1 MDEASGL
8 LRLLGDETRLRLLRL
23 LSREALNVSEL
34 TSILGVAQSG
44 VSRHLGLLREA
55 GLVAEQRAGT
65 FSWYRLTPEFDSS
78 ASERAPLWSWL
89 RAEFSRVTTDA
100 RADDARLEEIRRLRQ
115 ESFAQHGGS
124 GDGRQLVPGRS
135 WAAWARA
142 IGLLMPAVDV
152 ADLGCGEGYLAI
164 EAARWARRVTAID
177 RSTDVLERGKALA
190 SRRRVRNITWKRGEL
205 EHLPLADAS
214 VDIALLSQALHHAA
228 HPDRALA
235 EAHRILRPGGR
246 VLVLDLRQHDEA
258 WVRPQLGDAWLGFSD
273 EELRRLL
280 GTAGFHDVTVRVGAR
295 RSGDPFT
302 VLIAV
307 GTSQGDADRRDPIG
321 RADGHARLPVR
332 KGNGTR

>member
-1 MDEASGL
+1 MEVASGL

-55 GLVAEQRAGT
+55 GLVVEQRAGT
-65 FSWYRLTPEFDSS
+65 FSWYRLTREFDK
-78 ASERAPLWSWL
+78 AEGERAPLWAWL
-89 RAEFSRVTTDA
+89 GAEFAQTTSET
-100 RADDARLEEIRRLRQ
+100 RADDARLEEIRRLRK

-124 GDGRQLVPGRS
+124 EDGRQLVPGRS

-142 IGLLMPAVDV
+142 LGLLLPAVDV

-164 EAARWARRVTAID
+164 EAARWAKGVTAID
-177 RSTDVLERGKALA
+177 RSAEVLGPAKELA
-190 SRRRVRNITWKRGEL
+190 ARRRVRNIVWKRGEL
-205 EHLPLADAS
+205 EHLPLDDQS

-228 HPDRALA
+228 SPDRALA
-235 EAHRILRPGGR
+235 EAHRVLRPGGR
-246 VLVLDLRQHDEA
+246 VLVLDLRQHGEQ

-280 GTAGFHDVTVRVGAR
+280 GTAGFHDVMVRVGAR

-307 GTSQGDADRRDPIG
+307 GTTAQRGAADPSRG
-321 RADGHARLPVR
+321 RGRITASKA
-332 KGNGTR
+332 GTISR